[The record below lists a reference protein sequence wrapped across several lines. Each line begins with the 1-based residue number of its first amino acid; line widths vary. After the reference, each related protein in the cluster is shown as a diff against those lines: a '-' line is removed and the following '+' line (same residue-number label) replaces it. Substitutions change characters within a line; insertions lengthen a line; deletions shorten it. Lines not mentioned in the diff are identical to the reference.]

1 MRLAGCRR
9 SVSRASEG
17 MMAGLVSGVA
27 FAVQDP
33 IARTFVVSVFV
44 AAISAETVLDLVALA
59 MMIRSL
65 RC

>member
-1 MRLAGCRR
+1 M
-9 SVSRASEG
+9 SRASEG